1 MNTFQRQLASIRQ
14 QQQLLYI
21 LIFSFATI
29 LIWVAIGLFSSQKKT
44 GISAELQELA
54 KPLNPTINRQVFD
67 QLDRERT
74 FTASDL
80 SNFPIYKILLSKE
93 GAEQV
98 VTLDVNEA
106 PSAPVIVPPS
116 PSPSPVSV
124 ASESATPSASPIPT
138 ATSSGAQP

>member
-1 MNTFQRQLASIRQ
+1 MNTFQRQLVNIRQ

-21 LIFSFATI
+21 LVFSFATI

-67 QLDRERT
+67 QLERERV
-74 FTASDL
+74 FTASEL

-93 GAEQV
+93 GSEEV

-106 PSAPVIVPPS
+106 PSTPVISPPS
-116 PSPSPVSV
+116 PSPSPVVVSND
-124 ASESATPSASPIPT
+124 SATPSATPTPT
-138 ATSSGAQP
+138 ATSSGSQP